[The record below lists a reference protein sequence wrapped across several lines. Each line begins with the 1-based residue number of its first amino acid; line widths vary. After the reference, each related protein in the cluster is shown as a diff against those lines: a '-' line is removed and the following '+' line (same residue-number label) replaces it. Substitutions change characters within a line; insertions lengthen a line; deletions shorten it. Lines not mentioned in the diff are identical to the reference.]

1 MSNQFFKLTMR
12 ILHSIFFFNLGRN
25 LHHRDII
32 VINQKAA
39 KRNLQSVNHV
49 LVLVLDRV
57 QNHVLGR
64 IGMITNG
71 KDGYHHQ
78 KPGSDVIQKIR
89 FNCILY
95 FLNPTAFS
103 LFQIMNKLNKLH

>member
-1 MSNQFFKLTMR
+1 MR
-12 ILHSIFFFNLGRN
+12 ILYSIFFNSGRN
-25 LHHRDII
+25 LHHPDII

-49 LVLVLDRV
+49 LGLV

-64 IGMITNG
+64 IDMITNG

-78 KPGSDVIQKIR
+78 KPGSDAIR
-89 FNCILY
+89 FWVVVCI
-95 FLNPTAFS
+95 F
-103 LFQIMNKLNKLH
+103 